1 MSFPIRSDSLR
12 PLLSRV
18 HADPYGN
25 LFSENTGPRL
35 HKALS
40 PRYVWSKLAVILY
53 EKRHPRHPWINR
65 RAIDLL
71 GGHLRPVHRGFEWGS
86 GVGTCWLAR
95 RSRSL
100 VSVEHHAG
108 WYVRV
113 KRQLEAERLPN
124 VDYRLVAELDYVE
137 AMSEFPDCYFDY
149 VLVDGLFRDHALL
162 RSIPRLKPGGW
173 LVFDNAN
180 WFLPSD
186 SRTPHSR
193 RPRDGP
199 ASELFSQAARR
210 LTGWGTVWTTDGV
223 NDTAVFVKPARAAAA
238 VPAYGDAER

>member
-95 RSRSL
+95 RSRRIRLGKKFRRANPLRRQHGLLTNDSL
-100 VSVEHHAG
+100 
-108 WYVRV
+108 
-113 KRQLEAERLPN
+113 
-124 VDYRLVAELDYVE
+124 
-137 AMSEFPDCYFDY
+137 
-149 VLVDGLFRDHALL
+149 LL
-162 RSIPRLKPGGW
+162 
-173 LVFDNAN
+173 
-180 WFLPSD
+180 
-186 SRTPHSR
+186 
-193 RPRDGP
+193 
-199 ASELFSQAARR
+199 
-210 LTGWGTVWTTDGV
+210 
-223 NDTAVFVKPARAAAA
+223 AAAEVFGITSIA
-238 VPAYGDAER
+238 TSDADFDVIPWLNVYRPTDLP